1 MSKKY
6 YNGDKVLLYVRFFDN
21 NSNIQSVVEEPR
33 VRILHENKGEL
44 YEDLEWTPLK
54 KMGEGEYYN
63 KFTIPFDADNGIY
76 NIIYSGI
83 LNGEEVKTIEEFHVV
98 RKSEHY
104 SNAIKVYGYIDE
116 SYSNKPL
123 DDVNISISSYDE
135 MYYTESNTSFD
146 GKWETYLY
154 PGEYL
159 INFEKEGY
167 ELLSTSFEL
176 GTDSKEIQFNNITL
190 KSNKR
195 KLCGEGICEVSD
207 SFCLKNG
214 IPLDG
219 LEVSAYDIEDIDTV
233 CATCKTNNKGEFK
246 IFLDPGFYILKVI
259 GNSMNEDFNKSFR
272 LRIDDDCEYDLEDM
286 ENNKIKP
293 PVSYMS
299 NGDGPID
306 YQDVLLDKMNN
317 PISDA
322 QINIIVGNRII
333 AECYT
338 DLTGRYIFHLYH
350 GKYTVRVYHPNFT
363 TIPDFTII
371 I

>member
-33 VRILHENKGEL
+33 VRILHANKGEL

-123 DDVNISISSYDE
+123 DDVNISISSYDK

-190 KSNKR
+190 KSF
-195 KLCGEGICEVSD
+195 D
-207 SFCLKNG
+207 LKNNYALNLYSNTFYYFEKS
-214 IPLDG
+214 IKNLYFKSV
-219 LEVSAYDIEDIDTV
+219 LNYFNIVVIFNFIS
-233 CATCKTNNKGEFK
+233 K
-246 IFLDPGFYILKVI
+246 IFYTFY
-259 GNSMNEDFNKSFR
+259 
-272 LRIDDDCEYDLEDM
+272 
-286 ENNKIKP
+286 
-293 PVSYMS
+293 
-299 NGDGPID
+299 
-306 YQDVLLDKMNN
+306 
-317 PISDA
+317 
-322 QINIIVGNRII
+322 
-333 AECYT
+333 
-338 DLTGRYIFHLYH
+338 
-350 GKYTVRVYHPNFT
+350 
-363 TIPDFTII
+363 
-371 I
+371 